1 MRDRKLK
8 VEEMPLDVQN
18 KILEWNSQGMPIIT
32 IKDNLKKDYDE
43 DISDKSLRR
52 FTTKYTEA
60 RVSKEIKSNLDT
72 SFERAIKNMNNLH
85 GLNQEA
91 IMKLQR
97 NDDDLHSREWFA
109 NLRCV
114 GLNTLDCFKAL
125 YQVQGQQV
133 SEEKKEDIGDQME
146 QIAEAISKEKK
157 KREALLV
164 SNPSL

>member
-1 MRDRKLK
+1 MVEKLLK

-18 KILEWNSQGMPIIT
+18 RIIEMNSQGMPIIQ
-32 IKDNLKKDYDE
+32 IKNVLKDEYNE

-52 FTTKYTEA
+52 FTTKYTEP
-60 RVSKEIKSNLDT
+60 RVSKATKSTLDS

-97 NDDDLHSREWFA
+97 NDDDLHSREWYA
-109 NLRCV
+109 NLRV
-114 GLNTLDCFKAL
+114 IGLNTLDCFKAL
-125 YQVQGQQV
+125 YQVQGQKI

-146 QIAEAISKEKK
+146 NIAKLIAKEKK
-157 KREALLV
+157 TREELLV
-164 SNPSL
+164 AIP